1 MEEMQG
7 LIPGNR
13 RVPVLLE
20 DGQVSIGFGGA

>member
-1 MEEMQG
+1 MEEMQS